1 MYLIKKDNSG
11 DIKIMKNV
19 IIKNFLRQFQ
29 ENFEIEDTGE
39 DLIFEQFIN
48 YCILNNHV
56 IDSERNFQEL
66 DTGTAK
72 AFDGIAIIINNK
84 IILSEEDIKVLVDN
98 NQILSVDFIFVQ
110 SKTSEKF
117 SDADIT
123 YFLKHVKKFI
133 TEEECLIPEIE
144 KFWEL
149 KNLIYSNSH
158 LFRKGN
164 PNCTM
169 YYANSSPT
177 TEISQDISDSIAD
190 GIKELHN
197 TGLLSESI
205 EFHSL
210 GVKEIQ
216 RLYRKIDADLEATFR
231 FPKNVTFSY
240 EGEKVTSAYFGL
252 VEIGEYMNLLVDEET
267 SGVKNVFEDNI
278 RDYLGTQNNE
288 VNKNMQ
294 NRLQSDE
301 AQLFGI
307 LNNGITIV
315 TDEIRPVGEK
325 FNIINYQIVNG
336 CQTSNVIFD
345 NYRDLKEKN
354 ISIPLKIIATKDE
367 KTKNE
372 IVKATNS
379 QTGLKPEQLDA
390 LNNFHKML
398 EEFYNSKSIIAENSN
413 MDISLYYERR
423 SNQYRNSPFPQTKI
437 INIPKQIKTV
447 TSMFLDN
454 PHGVSG
460 HYGTVARK
468 VNGEIFQEN
477 DAPEPYFVSAL
488 LFYRIEAFFR
498 KQKEYKGYSRMK
510 WHILMVV
517 KYMFIK
523 DVKVSKF
530 LNSKDIKK
538 LSNEIEKKLSKE
550 SIANSIIIKAIEN
563 ISEMVKE
570 ENLDLNDRK
579 VFERKETTDKL
590 KLYLQSQRM
599 HRKGQVKLPV
609 TSSES

>member
-1 MYLIKKDNSG
+1 M
-11 DIKIMKNV
+11 MKNV

-29 ENFEIEDTGE
+29 ENFEIEETNE
-39 DLIFEQFIN
+39 DIVFEQFIN

-84 IILSEEDIKVLVDN
+84 IILSEEDIKILVDN

-110 SKTSEKF
+110 SKTSVKF
-117 SDADIT
+117 SDSDIT

-133 TEEECLIPEIE
+133 TEEDCTIPEIE

-149 KNLIYSNSH
+149 KNIIYANSH

-169 YYANSSPT
+169 YYANTSPT
-177 TEISQDISDSIAD
+177 TELSVDINSSIKE
-190 GIKELHN
+190 GIEELHN
-197 TGLLSESI
+197 TGLLSDNV

-231 FPKNVTFSY
+231 FPKNITFSY
-240 EGEKVTSAYFGL
+240 EGEKITSAYFGL
-252 VEIGEYMNLLVDEET
+252 VEIGEYMNLLIDEET

-294 NRLQSDE
+294 NRLLSNE

-315 TDEIRPVGEK
+315 ADEIRPVGEK

-336 CQTSNVIFD
+336 CQTSNVLFD
-345 NYRDLKEKN
+345 NFRDLKEKN
-354 ISIPLKIIATKDE
+354 ILIPLKIIATKDE

-413 MDISLYYERR
+413 MDVSLYYERR
-423 SNQYRNSPFPQTKI
+423 SNQYRNSSFPQTKI
-437 INIPKQIKTV
+437 VNIPKQIKTV

-460 HYGTVARK
+460 HYGTVTRK

-477 DAPEPYFVSAL
+477 DTLEPYFVSAL
-488 LFYRIEAFFR
+488 LFYRVEAFFR
-498 KQKEYKGYSRMK
+498 KQRDYKKYSRMK
-510 WHILMVV
+510 WHILMVI
-517 KYMFIK
+517 KYMFMK
-523 DVKVSKF
+523 DEKVSKF
-530 LNSKDIKK
+530 LNSKDIKN
-538 LSNEIEKKLSKE
+538 LSNDIEKKLLQETTS
-550 SIANSIIIKAIEN
+550 NSLIIKAVEN
-563 ISEMVKE
+563 INEMVKE
-570 ENLDLNDRK
+570 EGIDLNDRK

-590 KLYLQSQRM
+590 KEYLKRKRKVRM
-599 HRKGQVKLPV
+599 GSLKKV
-609 TSSES
+609 